1 MRTLKSGPFKILIEN
16 ILIEF
21 PSFFFI
27 EKWMFININDH
38 SVSAIFFDGPPT
50 RFNMGILVKTKP
62 LSYFDGFSSL
72 GLHERLRIYVEGKY
86 ESDFRAP
93 GFSQSLVDI
102 IRSHVVPFAEQ
113 MKSFPAVIEYARGG
127 VDVMTRTS
135 WPEIRLAWCST
146 VEGKFD
152 EARSYIEDAFREIE
166 KYNLQRLLPT
176 RRFQIM
182 AELKPLLENGKPSE
196 IGDFLRQLEREQV
209 QYLKI
214 EHLWKEAPFPFE
226 VSP

>member
-1 MRTLKSGPFKILIEN
+1 M
-16 ILIEF
+16 
-21 PSFFFI
+21 
-27 EKWMFININDH
+27 
-38 SVSAIFFDGPPT
+38 
-50 RFNMGILVKTKP
+50 KT
-62 LSYFDGFSSL
+62 
-72 GLHERLRIYVEGKY
+72 
-86 ESDFRAP
+86 
-93 GFSQSLVDI
+93 
-102 IRSHVVPFAEQ
+102 
-113 MKSFPAVIEYARGG
+113 FPAVIEYARGG

-152 EARSYIEDAFREIE
+152 EARSYIEEAFSEVE

-182 AELKPLLENGKPSE
+182 AELKPLLEKGEPTP

-209 QYLKI
+209 QHLKI